1 MEAQKPPEREKE
13 AGGDTAVKVGGKA
26 VDFAKIDIPHA
37 FEILKVTRC
46 SRAQIAACGCTSGAS
61 VKRMQGGN
69 AILHIV
75 AAWMQLFAPRSHVAW
90 LPLHAGQRERPG

>member
-37 FEILKVTRC
+37 FEILKVTR
-46 SRAQIAACGCTSGAS
+46 
-61 VKRMQGGN
+61 
-69 AILHIV
+69 
-75 AAWMQLFAPRSHVAW
+75 
-90 LPLHAGQRERPG
+90 